1 MAPPGARAVAP
12 GLVPC
17 RAPVYTHPMPLMSP
31 PPLRTLDEPNL
42 EALVEL
48 MFLAAFADGEFSQE
62 EKLHFSRSVE
72 SLTDRRIP
80 QSTMDELIQSV
91 VTQLQKE
98 GRAARLAS
106 LKERLATPQARK
118 VAFSLAAQVVVADG
132 IVRISEREL
141 LLDVAAALEI
151 DQTEAAEVV
160 RKLAAS

>member
-1 MAPPGARAVAP
+1 
-12 GLVPC
+12 
-17 RAPVYTHPMPLMSP
+17 MSP

-62 EKLHFSRSVE
+62 EKVHFSRSVE

-80 QSTMDELIQSV
+80 QSTMDELIRTV
-91 VTQLQKE
+91 VEQLQKE

-132 IVRISEREL
+132 IVRNSEREL
-141 LLDVAAALEI
+141 LLDVAAALEL
-151 DQTEAAEVV
+151 DQTEAADVV
-160 RKLAAS
+160 RRLAAS

>member
-1 MAPPGARAVAP
+1 
-12 GLVPC
+12 
-17 RAPVYTHPMPLMSP
+17 MSP

-80 QSTMDELIQSV
+80 QSTMDELIQTV
-91 VTQLQKE
+91 VAQLQKE

-132 IVRISEREL
+132 IVRTSEREL

-151 DQTEAAEVV
+151 DPTEAAEVA

>member
-1 MAPPGARAVAP
+1 
-12 GLVPC
+12 
-17 RAPVYTHPMPLMSP
+17 MPLMSP
-31 PPLRTLDEPNL
+31 PPLKTLDEPNL
-42 EALVEL
+42 EALIEL

-62 EKLHFSRSVE
+62 EKLHFFRSVE

-80 QSTMDELIQSV
+80 QSTMDELIQTV

-106 LKERLATPQARK
+106 LKERLPGPQARK

-132 IVRISEREL
+132 IVRTSERDL
-141 LLDVAAALEI
+141 LLDVAAALEL

-160 RKLAAS
+160 RRLAAS

>member
-1 MAPPGARAVAP
+1 
-12 GLVPC
+12 
-17 RAPVYTHPMPLMSP
+17 MPQMSP
-31 PPLRTLDEPNL
+31 PPLKTLDEPNL
-42 EALVEL
+42 EALIEL

-62 EKLHFSRSVE
+62 EKLHFFRSVE

-80 QSTMDELIQSV
+80 QSTMDELIQTV

-106 LKERLATPQARK
+106 LKERLPSPQARK

-132 IVRISEREL
+132 IVRTSEREL
-141 LLDVAAALEI
+141 LLDVAAALEL

-160 RKLAAS
+160 RRLAAS

>member
-1 MAPPGARAVAP
+1 
-12 GLVPC
+12 
-17 RAPVYTHPMPLMSP
+17 MSP
-31 PPLRTLDEPNL
+31 PPLQTLDEPNL

-62 EKLHFSRSVE
+62 EKVHFSRSVE

-80 QSTMDELIQSV
+80 QSTMDELIRGV
-91 VTQLQKE
+91 VEQLQKE

-132 IVRISEREL
+132 IVRTSEREL
-141 LLDVAAALEI
+141 LLDVAAALEL
-151 DQTEAAEVV
+151 DQTEAADVV
-160 RKLAAS
+160 RRLAAS

>member
-1 MAPPGARAVAP
+1 
-12 GLVPC
+12 
-17 RAPVYTHPMPLMSP
+17 MPLMSP
-31 PPLRTLDEPNL
+31 PPLKTLDEPNL
-42 EALVEL
+42 EALIEL

-62 EKLHFSRSVE
+62 EKLHFFRSVE

-80 QSTMDELIQSV
+80 QSTMDELIQTV

-106 LKERLATPQARK
+106 LKERLPSPQARK

-132 IVRISEREL
+132 IVRTSEREL
-141 LLDVAAALEI
+141 LLDVAAALEL

-160 RKLAAS
+160 RRLAAS

>member
-1 MAPPGARAVAP
+1 
-12 GLVPC
+12 
-17 RAPVYTHPMPLMSP
+17 MSP

-80 QSTMDELIQSV
+80 QSTMDELIQTV

-132 IVRISEREL
+132 IVRTSEREL

-151 DQTEAAEVV
+151 DPTEAAEVV

>member
-1 MAPPGARAVAP
+1 
-12 GLVPC
+12 
-17 RAPVYTHPMPLMSP
+17 MSP
-31 PPLRTLDEPNL
+31 PPLKTLDEPNL
-42 EALVEL
+42 EALIEL

-62 EKLHFSRSVE
+62 EKLHFFRSVE

-80 QSTMDELIQSV
+80 QSTMDELIQTV

-106 LKERLATPQARK
+106 LKERLPSPQARK

-132 IVRISEREL
+132 IVRTSEREL
-141 LLDVAAALEI
+141 LLDVAAALEL

-160 RKLAAS
+160 RRLAAS

>member
-1 MAPPGARAVAP
+1 
-12 GLVPC
+12 
-17 RAPVYTHPMPLMSP
+17 MSP

-62 EKLHFSRSVE
+62 EKVHFARSVE

-80 QSTMDELIQSV
+80 QSTMDELIHTV
-91 VTQLQKE
+91 VTQLQQE

-106 LKERLATPQARK
+106 LKERLPSPQARK

-132 IVRISEREL
+132 IVRTSEREL

-151 DQTEAAEVV
+151 EQTEAADVV
-160 RKLAAS
+160 RRLAAT

>member
-1 MAPPGARAVAP
+1 
-12 GLVPC
+12 
-17 RAPVYTHPMPLMSP
+17 MSP

-42 EALVEL
+42 EALIEL

-80 QSTMDELIQSV
+80 QSTMDELIQRV
-91 VTQLQKE
+91 VAQLQQE
-98 GRAARLAS
+98 GRAARLAA
-106 LKERLATPQARK
+106 LKERLATPPARK

-132 IVRISEREL
+132 IVRDSERDL
-141 LLDVAAALEI
+141 LLQVAEALEL
-151 DQTEAAEVV
+151 DQAEAADVL

>member
-1 MAPPGARAVAP
+1 
-12 GLVPC
+12 
-17 RAPVYTHPMPLMSP
+17 MSP
-31 PPLRTLDEPNL
+31 PPLKTLDEPNL

-62 EKLHFSRSVE
+62 EKVHFARSVE

-80 QSTMDELIQSV
+80 QSTMDELIHTV
-91 VTQLQKE
+91 VTQLQQE

-106 LKERLATPQARK
+106 LKERLPSPQARK

-132 IVRISEREL
+132 IVRTSEREL

-151 DQTEAAEVV
+151 EQTEAADVV
-160 RKLAAS
+160 RRLAAT

>member
-1 MAPPGARAVAP
+1 
-12 GLVPC
+12 
-17 RAPVYTHPMPLMSP
+17 MSP
-31 PPLRTLDEPNL
+31 PPLKTLDEPNL

-62 EKLHFSRSVE
+62 EKVHFARSVE

-80 QSTMDELIQSV
+80 QSTMDELIHTV
-91 VTQLQKE
+91 VTQLQQE

-106 LKERLATPQARK
+106 LKERLPSPQARK

-132 IVRISEREL
+132 VVRTSEREL

-151 DQTEAAEVV
+151 EQTEAADVV
-160 RKLAAS
+160 RRLAAT

>member
-1 MAPPGARAVAP
+1 
-12 GLVPC
+12 
-17 RAPVYTHPMPLMSP
+17 MSP

-80 QSTMDELIQSV
+80 QSTMDELIQAV

-106 LKERLATPQARK
+106 LKERLASPQARK

-132 IVRISEREL
+132 IVRTSEREL

-151 DQTEAAEVV
+151 DKTEAAEVV

>member
-1 MAPPGARAVAP
+1 
-12 GLVPC
+12 
-17 RAPVYTHPMPLMSP
+17 MSP

-62 EKLHFSRSVE
+62 EKVHFARSVE

-80 QSTMDELIQSV
+80 QSTMDELIHTV
-91 VTQLQKE
+91 VTQLQQE

-106 LKERLATPQARK
+106 LKERLPSPQARK

-132 IVRISEREL
+132 VVRTSEREL

-151 DQTEAAEVV
+151 EQTEAADVV
-160 RKLAAS
+160 RRLAAT

>member
-1 MAPPGARAVAP
+1 
-12 GLVPC
+12 
-17 RAPVYTHPMPLMSP
+17 MSP
-31 PPLRTLDEPNL
+31 PPLQTLDEPNL

-62 EKLHFSRSVE
+62 EKVHFSRSVE

-80 QSTMDELIQSV
+80 QGTMDELIHTV
-91 VTQLQKE
+91 VTQLQQE

-106 LKERLATPQARK
+106 LKERLPSPQARK

-132 IVRISEREL
+132 VVRTSEREL

-151 DQTEAAEVV
+151 EQTEAADVV
-160 RKLAAS
+160 RRLAAT

>member
-1 MAPPGARAVAP
+1 
-12 GLVPC
+12 
-17 RAPVYTHPMPLMSP
+17 MSP
-31 PPLRTLDEPNL
+31 PPLQTLDEPNL

-62 EKLHFSRSVE
+62 EKVHFSRSVE

-80 QSTMDELIQSV
+80 QSTMDELIRTV
-91 VTQLQKE
+91 VEQLQKE

-132 IVRISEREL
+132 IVRSSEREL
-141 LLDVAAALEI
+141 LLDVAAALEL
-151 DQTEAAEVV
+151 DQTEAADVV
-160 RKLAAS
+160 RRLAAS

>member
-1 MAPPGARAVAP
+1 
-12 GLVPC
+12 
-17 RAPVYTHPMPLMSP
+17 MSP
-31 PPLRTLDEPNL
+31 PPLQTLDEPNL

-62 EKLHFSRSVE
+62 EKVHFARSVE

-80 QSTMDELIQSV
+80 QSTMDELIHTV

-106 LKERLATPQARK
+106 LKERLPSPQARK

-132 IVRISEREL
+132 IIRSSEREL

-151 DQTEAAEVV
+151 EQSEAADVV
-160 RKLAAS
+160 RRLAAT

>member
-1 MAPPGARAVAP
+1 
-12 GLVPC
+12 
-17 RAPVYTHPMPLMSP
+17 MPLMSP
-31 PPLRTLDEPNL
+31 PPLKTLDEPNL

-62 EKLHFSRSVE
+62 EKVHFARSVE

-80 QSTMDELIQSV
+80 QSTMDELIHTV
-91 VTQLQKE
+91 VTQLQQE

-106 LKERLATPQARK
+106 LKERLPSPQARK

-132 IVRISEREL
+132 IVRTSEREL

-151 DQTEAAEVV
+151 EQTEAAD
-160 RKLAAS
+160 

>member
-1 MAPPGARAVAP
+1 
-12 GLVPC
+12 
-17 RAPVYTHPMPLMSP
+17 MSP

>member
-1 MAPPGARAVAP
+1 
-12 GLVPC
+12 
-17 RAPVYTHPMPLMSP
+17 MSP
-31 PPLRTLDEPNL
+31 PPLQTLEEPNL

-62 EKLHFSRSVE
+62 EKVHFARSVE

-80 QSTMDELIQSV
+80 QSTMDELIHTV
-91 VTQLQKE
+91 VTQLQQE

-106 LKERLATPQARK
+106 LKERLPSPQARK

-132 IVRISEREL
+132 IVRTSEREL

-151 DQTEAAEVV
+151 EQTEAADVV
-160 RKLAAS
+160 RRLAAT

>member
-1 MAPPGARAVAP
+1 
-12 GLVPC
+12 
-17 RAPVYTHPMPLMSP
+17 MPLMSP
-31 PPLRTLDEPNL
+31 PPLQTLDEPNL

-62 EKLHFSRSVE
+62 EKVHFSRSVE

-80 QSTMDELIQSV
+80 QSTMDELIRTV
-91 VTQLQKE
+91 VEQLQKE

-132 IVRISEREL
+132 IVRSSEREL
-141 LLDVAAALEI
+141 LLDVAAALEL
-151 DQTEAAEVV
+151 DQTEAADVV
-160 RKLAAS
+160 RRLAAS

>member
-1 MAPPGARAVAP
+1 
-12 GLVPC
+12 
-17 RAPVYTHPMPLMSP
+17 MSP

-80 QSTMDELIQSV
+80 QSTMDELIQTV

-132 IVRISEREL
+132 IVRASEREL

-151 DQTEAAEVV
+151 DQTEAADVL

>member
-1 MAPPGARAVAP
+1 
-12 GLVPC
+12 
-17 RAPVYTHPMPLMSP
+17 MPQMSP
-31 PPLRTLDEPNL
+31 PPLKTLDEPNL
-42 EALVEL
+42 EALIEL

-62 EKLHFSRSVE
+62 EKLHFFRSVE

-80 QSTMDELIQSV
+80 QSTMDELIQTV

-106 LKERLATPQARK
+106 LKERLPSPQARK

-132 IVRISEREL
+132 IVRSSEREL
-141 LLDVAAALEI
+141 LLDVAAALEL

-160 RKLAAS
+160 RRLAAS

>member
-1 MAPPGARAVAP
+1 
-12 GLVPC
+12 
-17 RAPVYTHPMPLMSP
+17 MSP
-31 PPLRTLDEPNL
+31 PPLKTLDEPNL

-62 EKLHFSRSVE
+62 EKVHFARSVE

-80 QSTMDELIQSV
+80 QSTMDGLIHTV
-91 VTQLQKE
+91 VTQLQQE

-106 LKERLATPQARK
+106 LKERLPSPQARK

-132 IVRISEREL
+132 IVRTSEREL

-151 DQTEAAEVV
+151 EQTEAADVV
-160 RKLAAS
+160 RRLAAT

>member
-1 MAPPGARAVAP
+1 
-12 GLVPC
+12 
-17 RAPVYTHPMPLMSP
+17 MSP
-31 PPLRTLDEPNL
+31 PPLQTLNEPNL

-62 EKLHFSRSVE
+62 EKVHFARSVE

-80 QSTMDELIQSV
+80 QSTMDELIHTV
-91 VTQLQKE
+91 VTQLQQE

-106 LKERLATPQARK
+106 LKERLPSPQARK

-132 IVRISEREL
+132 VVRSSEREL

-151 DQTEAAEVV
+151 EQTEAADVV
-160 RKLAAS
+160 RRLAAT

>member
-1 MAPPGARAVAP
+1 
-12 GLVPC
+12 
-17 RAPVYTHPMPLMSP
+17 MPLMSP

-62 EKLHFSRSVE
+62 EKVHFARSVE

-80 QSTMDELIQSV
+80 QSTMDELIHTV
-91 VTQLQKE
+91 VTQLQQE

-106 LKERLATPQARK
+106 LKERLPSPQARK

-132 IVRISEREL
+132 VVRTSEREL

-151 DQTEAAEVV
+151 EQTEAADVV
-160 RKLAAS
+160 RRLAAT